1 MLDTNKDLANLISA
15 NTRYKISASS
25 YEITMNNFKNK
36 LNYLLSGNKNYLF
49 PQGKR
54 RTWPNEFEIL
64 KNSKYFIDKINNIG
78 NSDYL
83 REYLDFI
90 NFDKL
95 NLQTKSFLETNKNND
110 FAQFIFL
117 LFTLENLLKEI

>member
-1 MLDTNKDLANLISA
+1 MAKWIWNI
-15 NTRYKISASS
+15 
-25 YEITMNNFKNK
+25 
-36 LNYLLSGNKNYLF
+36 
-49 PQGKR
+49 
-54 RTWPNEFEIL
+54 

-95 NLQTKSFLETNKNND
+95 NLQTKSFLKLIKIMILHSL
-110 FAQFIFL
+110 FFFYL
-117 LFTLENLLKEI
+117 L